1 MESGITGEVGGNQ
14 PRLDGKV
21 GRAEGGAASGD
32 GAGAERDITQRLVVR
47 GKRQRAGL
55 DGEVSCGSKGIR
67 KTEGQRA
74 TANRCRAGIGV
85 IAGNR
90 ERAVAKFYETN
101 VTATLAIGSYLLH
114 LHFSRDIEA
123 EAAPCKD
130 AAWSRVRAEGVED
143 FRDLV
148 AGERTIRSHGQGDG
162 TAAIDC
168 DF

>member
-1 MESGITGEVGGNQ
+1 MNC
-14 PRLDGKV
+14 
-21 GRAEGGAASGD
+21 
-32 GAGAERDITQRLVVR
+32 
-47 GKRQRAGL
+47 
-55 DGEVSCGSKGIR
+55 EVSCGNEEVRGGKG
-67 KTEGQRA
+67 KRA
-74 TANRCRAGIGV
+74 AADGGRAGVGV
-85 IAGNR
+85 VAGYR

-101 VTATLAIGSYLLH
+101 GTATLAIGSYLLH